1 MSNNGA
7 EQREEQQRGHVLLI
21 AGDQAMHRRRPQV
34 LPSQNLTALTV
45 LPTPVL
51 LGSDVPADA
60 THLDGV
66 RDQNSTLQR
75 LRVAASTP
83 GPLLVYLSGRLTTDR
98 KAHQLHLALAGT
110 TAANVRYTALPW
122 QWLRHELRLRP
133 PGTSTLLVD
142 LAADKGAWEQLQDD
156 IDVFTAGFT
165 LYGVVSP
172 PGFPGAGSDGV
183 SDYTRGVIDVLRR
196 SADRPTHAQLH
207 AAAVA
212 AARFP
217 PGTLVLPM
225 APALSPAN
233 AAYDD
238 AGAPAPMQKPV
249 DAGIPVGPEPV
260 PDRQVPQPSPPAA
273 PPTTPSAP
281 PAAPP
286 APPYAAS
293 APLPAP
299 SAPDVS
305 PAHAPLRPE
314 GAQSSGADAPHPA
327 PGRLP
332 LPPALPFPQQASAPL
347 SPPGPTPVRQEQ
359 WWADVQPSDA
369 PPPAP
374 AEQHPAPPMPSVPPP
389 APAFAP
395 PVAESAPQEPP
406 AQQPAAT
413 QPDPRPLIW
422 QAAQAGRHSQA
433 AEMAEAWEQQALQR
447 YGFNSPEATQWA
459 EIRADLARIAGSWA
473 QATQLWVAAAHT
485 RLGRQAA
492 DAPEVL
498 NAAKGAHY
506 CWLQLEDSDEALEYG
521 PELLNLLRQLPQLD
535 PRHLSTAQQRMK
547 TLQSEGVGWGGR

>member
-45 LPTPVL
+45 LPTPLL

-142 LAADKGAWEQLQDD
+142 LAADKGAWEQLQAD
-156 IDVFTAGFT
+156 IDGFTAGFT

-172 PGFPGAGSDGV
+172 PGFPGAGNDGV

-196 SADRPTHAQLH
+196 SADRHTHAQLH

-212 AARFP
+212 AASFP

-225 APALSPAN
+225 VPALSPTAD
-233 AAYDD
+233 AYED
-238 AGAPAPMQKPV
+238 APARTLTPPQEPTE
-249 DAGIPVGPEPV
+249 AGIPVGPEPI
-260 PDRQVPQPSPPAA
+260 PPRQIPQPPPPAA
-273 PPTTPSAP
+273 PS
-281 PAAPP
+281 

-293 APLPAP
+293 VPLPAP
-299 SAPDVS
+299 SPPDAS
-305 PAHAPLRPE
+305 PVHAHLRPD
-314 GAQSSGADAPHPA
+314 GAQSSTVDAPHPA
-327 PGRLP
+327 PELRP
-332 LPPALPFPQQASAPL
+332 LPHTLPVPHQASAPL
-347 SPPGPTPVRQEQ
+347 SPAEPAQVRQEQ
-359 WWADVQPSDA
+359 WWADVQLSDA

-374 AEQHPAPPMPSVPPP
+374 AEQRPTPPMPSVPPP

-395 PVAESAPQEPP
+395 PVAAPPPQEPP
-406 AQQPAAT
+406 AQQPPAPT

-506 CWLQLEDSDEALEYG
+506 CWLQIEDSDEALENG